1 MPPPVDPW
9 IERPFYGDPVCARTT
24 LEQKSTAISAP
35 SGKPTERGPPALHMP
50 GPWPPGWTST
60 GCQSHTHAP
69 LMAPQGFWT
78 DMSFCFE
85 HYQDN
90 LTCIFE
96 ILGQLMD

>member
-1 MPPPVDPW
+1 
-9 IERPFYGDPVCARTT
+9 
-24 LEQKSTAISAP
+24 
-35 SGKPTERGPPALHMP
+35 
-50 GPWPPGWTST
+50 
-60 GCQSHTHAP
+60 
-69 LMAPQGFWT
+69 MAPQGFWT